1 MVAPLIV
8 VDRAVLTWDAWL
20 DQYDK
25 LQLHIDPYILWSLQ
39 TRFRQH
45 IPPPR
50 TRPGTTQPP
59 KPKLGAL
66 EIDFLIELDRPISKD
81 DLPWPEDMRVT
92 VPEIYFDNLPG
103 SSQPA
108 RHVTVRLKVEGMTLE
123 DLMNSVGALISVKG
137 VRRVQI
143 GFPRPPIDDDRA
155 KRPVPEERPVHR
167 GAASAAKP
175 RTVVVVAV
183 LDDACPFGHPALM
196 SNGKTRVAVLWDQTL
211 CKEKPPILM
220 GYGRVRTGAE
230 LDSLLDRHADGDGH
244 DEESLY
250 CDCDAL
256 QPRLGQRV
264 AHGAAVLTL
273 LAGRRSL
280 LPAHPTSN
288 DQPDTEAETVDLGD
302 DSDDKAS
309 DAPLVVVQFPREQI
323 NLTARWMAVRALDG
337 LRYVAHA
344 AERLNPEKDRPTLPL
359 VANLSYGGV
368 VGAHDGTGL
377 LETAMAELAQAHQRM
392 AIVVAAGNSH
402 GTRRDDGGDAVDA
415 LQRQPSGLHAWGL
428 IEPGGTIRLELCVPA
443 NKPIETYLEM
453 WFEVKDKQHGD
464 EQFLEDRELS
474 IEVESPVAQESPV
487 GQKSPVEPLRIDL
500 PGADFDDRDSNRT
513 GAGLIGLRRVAQSR
527 LRSMALLVVAAT
539 QISSTRVEVP
549 SGIWQVRIT
558 NRGSRCLRLQAW
570 VERDLLPDGARTS
583 QAARLLPSLEA
594 GTAKLLDD
602 DTLNNIVTGEE
613 VFRVGALTW
622 RRPPPGRGVSVYSS
636 AARNDAVGP
645 EFSAVAD
652 EAPSLPGIRV
662 SGSISSMTVRMNG
675 TSVAA
680 PQAARYIANRLAR
693 GDTLEQIR
701 TDIANEV
708 GDRRLGRIRV

>member
-8 VDRAVLTWDAWL
+8 GVHAELTWSTWL
-20 DQYDK
+20 GKYDK

-45 IPPPR
+45 IPLPR
-50 TRPGTTQPP
+50 TRPGTTQS
-59 KPKLGAL
+59 PKLGAL
-66 EIDFLIELDRPISKD
+66 EIDFLIELDQPVAKNYPEWPKDKDNRPTI
-81 DLPWPEDMRVT
+81 T

-103 SSQPA
+103 ANKSA
-108 RHVTVRLKVEGMTLE
+108 RHVTVRLNVEGMTLE
-123 DLMNSVGALISVKG
+123 ELMNMVGALISVEG
-137 VRRVQI
+137 VRRAQI
-143 GFPRPPIDDDRA
+143 GFPRAPFDDDRA
-155 KRPVPEERPVHR
+155 KRPAPEERPVR
-167 GAASAAKP
+167 GGEVRAAKP
-175 RTVVVVAV
+175 RTVVVLAA
-183 LDDACPFGHPALM
+183 LDDACPFGHPALV
-196 SNGKTRVAVLWDQTL
+196 SNGKTRVVALWDQSV
-211 CKEKPPILM
+211 CREKPPLLL

-280 LPAHPTSN
+280 LPAHPTSA
-288 DQPDTEAETVDLGD
+288 DPPDTEAETVDLGD
-302 DSDDKAS
+302 DSDDVAS
-309 DAPLVVVQFPREQI
+309 EAPLVVVQFPREQI

-344 AERLNPEKDRPTLPL
+344 AERLNSEKDGPTLPL

-415 LQRQPSGLHAWGL
+415 LQRQSSGLHASGF
-428 IEPGGTIRLELCVPA
+428 IKPNGGRIRLELCVPA

-453 WFEVKDKQHGD
+453 WFEDKDKQYGD
-464 EQFLEDRELS
+464 EQFLENNEVS
-474 IEVESPVAQESPV
+474 IEAQPPV
-487 GQKSPVEPLRIDL
+487 GEPLRIDL
-500 PGADFDDRDSNRT
+500 PGADFDNRDSDLT
-513 GAGLIGLRRVAQSR
+513 GTGLIGLRKVAQSSR
-527 LRSMALLVVAAT
+527 RSMALLVVAAT

-549 SGIWQVRIT
+549 SGIWHILIT
-558 NRGSRCLRLQAW
+558 NRGTRCLRLQAW
-570 VERDLLPDGARTS
+570 VERDLLPGLARAS
-583 QAARLLPSLEA
+583 QAARLLPSRAADAAVLS
-594 GTAKLLDD
+594 DD

-636 AARNDAVGP
+636 AARNDTVGP

-662 SGSISSMTVRMNG
+662 SGSISSMAVRMNG

-693 GDTLEQIR
+693 SDTLEQIR
-701 TDIANEV
+701 ADIANGV
-708 GDRRLGRIRV
+708 GNRRLGRIRL